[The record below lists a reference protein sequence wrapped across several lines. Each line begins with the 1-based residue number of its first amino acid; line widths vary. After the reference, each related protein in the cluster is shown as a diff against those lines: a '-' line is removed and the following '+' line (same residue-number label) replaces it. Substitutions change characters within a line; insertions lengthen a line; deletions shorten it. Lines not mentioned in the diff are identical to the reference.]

1 MAAGKAA
8 KVNCNS
14 STVLVTGC
22 ILGSRAT
29 LYTVA
34 TAGGAVQVGYGAAG
48 IAAGVGWLQ

>member
-1 MAAGKAA
+1 MPA
-8 KVNCNS
+8 
-14 STVLVTGC
+14 TGC

-48 IAAGVGWLQ
+48 IAAGVGSDGSAVPASGGDSRSNT